1 MSMDLSCLKKINE
14 SMNELSKVL
23 IREKQLLAVSNVL
36 NTKNDKCNIILAIIG
51 EVYTLVEAI

>member
-1 MSMDLSCLKKINE
+1 
-14 SMNELSKVL
+14 MNELSKVL